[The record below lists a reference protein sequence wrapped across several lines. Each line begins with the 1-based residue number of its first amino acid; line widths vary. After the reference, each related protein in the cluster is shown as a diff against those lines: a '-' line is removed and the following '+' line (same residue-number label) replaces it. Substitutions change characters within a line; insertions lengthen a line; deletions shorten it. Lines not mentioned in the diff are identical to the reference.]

1 MSKLLI
7 KEASK
12 TLSQASPF
20 DNILNNSQL
29 IGSSWP
35 VPFQQIN
42 YYQSPNLPNS
52 NSPNIFLNNN
62 SSFGD
67 NTNNINDEIDNQYQ
81 TPIMNLNVNS
91 DSENL
96 ILNDIQIKSIDT
108 KESSKAEDKIEILPN
123 IENIVSTANFGCH
136 LNLREIALQAKNA
149 EYNPRRFSAVIMKI
163 KEPKTTALIF
173 SSGRIVCLGAKT
185 EEDSK
190 KACKKFGK
198 IIKSLGYPAIFKEFK
213 IENIVGS
220 LDIKFNIS
228 LNKLYFH
235 IVKNFNS
242 GLRRYVVYEP
252 EVFPGLIYRM
262 VDPKIVLLIFNSG
275 KMVLTGGK
283 DRNDIYEGFRKI
295 YPVLNIFKIERK

>member
-1 MSKLLI
+1 MSNLLI
-7 KEASK
+7 KETPK

-29 IGSSWP
+29 IGSLWP

-52 NSPNIFLNNN
+52 NSPNIFLNSN
-62 SSFGD
+62 SSLGD
-67 NTNNINDEIDNQYQ
+67 NTNNINDEIDNQCQ

-91 DSENL
+91 DSEDL
-96 ILNDIQIKSIDT
+96 ILNDIQIKSADT
-108 KESSKAEDKIEILPN
+108 KESSKTEDKIEILPN
-123 IENIVSTANFGCH
+123 IENIVSTANFGCQ

-185 EEDSK
+185 EEDSQ

-235 IVKNFNS
+235 IIKNFNS